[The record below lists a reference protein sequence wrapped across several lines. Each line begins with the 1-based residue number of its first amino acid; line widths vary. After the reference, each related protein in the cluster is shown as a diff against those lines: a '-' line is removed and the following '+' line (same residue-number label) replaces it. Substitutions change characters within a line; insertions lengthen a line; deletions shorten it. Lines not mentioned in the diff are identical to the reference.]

1 MLKTYFRD
9 KESSICRDYRED
21 VNSAYA
27 EGVPTSGLRS
37 WQDKR
42 DDLLDKLSEQ
52 RYDVFDLASVI
63 DSSCDYDSDGVSGN
77 NILWP
82 SDKNPQSPD
91 NGFTGTSDLNAVESN
106 CNETYYHTQ
115 DTSYVVQ

>member
-9 KESSICRDYRED
+9 KESSICGDYRED
-21 VNSAYA
+21 VNSASA

-42 DDLLDKLSEQ
+42 NDLLDKLSEQ

-82 SDKNPQSPD
+82 SDNNAQSPD
-91 NGFTGTSDLNAVESN
+91 NSFTGTSDLNAVESN